1 MILHEEVDINI
12 NNRNITYYKNKGYD
26 CKSGETLKVKEKD
39 ILPTSPLKEER
50 KCDVCGQNFTRR
62 RDNNIE
68 SFNRFGKD
76 VCPHCFKTNKNI
88 KNIVQQK
95 REKTFINNYG
105 VTNPMF
111 IPELVDKIGDTLEEK
126 YGARNPSQIEEFKIK
141 QEESMLEKY
150 GARKALQVKQFQEKF
165 IKTISE
171 NYSVKTSSQQVAC
184 FNMLKERGY
193 NVELNYPYS
202 TCSLDILI
210 IMPDGTKIDFE
221 YDGSHW
227 HDDEQKKRDRK
238 RDEFLKGHGFKIIRM
253 ESKRSIPSWE
263 QIEDEIN
270 YLMEKPERKFSHL
283 CIDNIN
289 N

>member
-1 MILHEEVDINI
+1 
-12 NNRNITYYKNKGYD
+12 
-26 CKSGETLKVKEKD
+26 
-39 ILPTSPLKEER
+39 
-50 KCDVCGQNFTRR
+50 
-62 RDNNIE
+62 
-68 SFNRFGKD
+68 
-76 VCPHCFKTNKNI
+76 
-88 KNIVQQK
+88 
-95 REKTFINNYG
+95 
-105 VTNPMF
+105 
-111 IPELVDKIGDTLEEK
+111 
-126 YGARNPSQIEEFKIK
+126 
-141 QEESMLEKY
+141 
-150 GARKALQVKQFQEKF
+150 
-165 IKTISE
+165 
-171 NYSVKTSSQQVAC
+171 
-184 FNMLKERGY
+184 MLKERGY

-238 RDEFLKGHGFKIIRM
+238 RDEFLKGQGFKIIRM

-270 YLMEKPERKFSHL
+270 YLMEKPERKFAHL